1 MAGARRSGIL
11 WGMNLSSRTWALRI
25 TWAALAVAPPWTMF
39 EDRSGAVR
47 AVLGGWGWGSWAIV
61 AVAIAVVS
69 PWSLT
74 LARIGAPVMVVFAM
88 AAVLERDATG
98 LVTWSAAVLSVV
110 SWWLVCST
118 DVCADMVQGAAYGD
132 ELRLPLRTPVP
143 HLAPA
148 IVAWALLVG
157 SAGCGSLLLA
167 SGRWVAGGVSTAVAA
182 VLCLV
187 VPRRLHR
194 LARRW
199 LVFVPAGIVVH
210 DHLVLGES
218 LMVRATTITERRQI
232 PGPGDEADLTGGVF
246 GRRFRLSVREPEKV
260 VLAPITARI
269 LGTSEGLHVTSFAV
283 APRTPRRHSGRLS
296 G

>member
-1 MAGARRSGIL
+1 MK
-11 WGMNLSSRTWALRI
+11 LSLRTWALRAA
-25 TWAALAVAPPWTMF
+25 WAALAVVPPWTMF
-39 EDRSGAVR
+39 GDRSGAVR
-47 AVLGGWGWGSWAIV
+47 AVLAGWGWATWAVV
-61 AVAIAVVS
+61 AVALAVVS

-74 LARIGAPVMVVFAM
+74 LLRIGAPVVAGFAV
-88 AAVLERDATG
+88 AAVFEHGATSVATD
-98 LVTWSAAVLSVV
+98 LSTDLTAWSAVSISAVA
-110 SWWLVCST
+110 WLLTAST

-157 SAGCGSLLLA
+157 SAGGGSLLLA
-167 SGRWVAGGVSTAVAA
+167 SGLWVAGGAVSAVAV

-194 LARRW
+194 LSRRW

-218 LMVRATTITERRQI
+218 LMIRARTVVERRVI
-232 PGPGDEADLTGGVF
+232 PAPGDEADLTGGVL
-246 GRRFRLSVREPEKV
+246 GKRLRVTVREPEKV
-260 VLAPITARI
+260 VLAPITSRM
-269 LGTSEGLHVTSFAV
+269 LGTSEGLHVTSLAV
-283 APRTPRRHSGRLS
+283 APRAPRRHSARLS

>member
-1 MAGARRSGIL
+1 
-11 WGMNLSSRTWALRI
+11 
-25 TWAALAVAPPWTMF
+25 MF
-39 EDRSGAVR
+39 GERSGAVR
-47 AVLGGWGWGSWAIV
+47 AVLGCWGWGTWAVV

-74 LARIGAPVMVVFAM
+74 LVRIGAPVVVMLAG
-88 AAVLERDATG
+88 AAVLEHGATG
-98 LVTWSAAVLSVV
+98 PASWSALSISVLS
-110 SWWLVCST
+110 WWAANST

-148 IVAWALLVG
+148 VVAWALLVG
-157 SAGCGSLLLA
+157 SAVGGSLLLA
-167 SGRWVAGGVSTAVAA
+167 SGRWVAGGVSSVLGAA
-182 VLCLV
+182 LCLV

-199 LVFVPAGIVVH
+199 LVLVPAGIVVH

-218 LMVRATTITERRQI
+218 LMIRTSTIVDRRQI
-232 PGPGDEADLTGGVF
+232 AAPGDEADLTGGVF
-246 GRRFRLSVREPEKV
+246 GRRFRISVREPEKV
-260 VLAPITARI
+260 VLAPITARM
-269 LGTSEGLHVTSFAV
+269 LGTSEGLHVSSFAV
-283 APRTPRRHSGRLS
+283 APRTPRRHSARLS